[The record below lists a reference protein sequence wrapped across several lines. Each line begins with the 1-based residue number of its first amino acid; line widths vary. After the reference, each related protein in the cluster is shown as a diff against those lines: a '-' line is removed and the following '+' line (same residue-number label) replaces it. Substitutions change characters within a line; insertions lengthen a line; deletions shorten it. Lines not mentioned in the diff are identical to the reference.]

1 MPTQKSA
8 FPAPA
13 AVHDGEAD
21 ILARVVANLAD
32 HDAKLVYADWLDERD
47 DPRGPLLRDFV
58 RAYRN
63 KESLPDV
70 SAAPEPWR
78 DLVGLTL
85 VADALAVDPAF
96 DLDLLLSHARPA
108 LTFQSEAAK
117 DEDLGRGASKLG
129 GWPDL
134 PAGAAWP
141 RVEGTAFAFLAQF
154 DLGALARSPVTRELP
169 AGLLSV
175 FYDTRSDSWEGGG
188 LVVHTPPG
196 VTLRRLQ
203 PPDELATGAHGEDC
217 RYKPAALAF
226 TETLTLPV
234 SGSPWYK
241 HGGPFV
247 NAQGISEL
255 ATERPGLGHRL
266 LGYANPLQGDVHQK
280 LSVRHLLTID
290 SDDAPGWMWG
300 DTGLLYFMIDE
311 DDLRN
316 GRFDRVTVE
325 MQCC

>member
-1 MPTQKSA
+1 MATKTPQP
-8 FPAPA
+8 FPSPA

-21 ILARVVANLAD
+21 ILARVIANLAD
-32 HDAKLVYADWLDERD
+32 HDAKLVYADWLEDRD
-47 DPRGPLLRDFV
+47 DARGPLLRDFV
-58 RAYRN
+58 QAYRA
-63 KESLPDV
+63 KRPLPDV

-85 VADALAVDPAF
+85 VADAVAVNPAF
-96 DLDLLLSHARPA
+96 DLDLLLAHARPA
-108 LTFQSEAAK
+108 LTFKSEAAK
-117 DEDLGRGASKLG
+117 DEDFPRGASKFG
-129 GWPDL
+129 GSPDL
-134 PAGAAWP
+134 PTGTAWP
-141 RVEGTAFAFLAQF
+141 RFDGTALSFLAQF
-154 DLGALARSPVTRELP
+154 DLGALARSPVCRELP

-175 FYDTRSDSWEGGG
+175 FFDTRADGWDGG

-196 VTLRRLQ
+196 AELRRLQ
-203 PPDELATGAHGEDC
+203 PPDELATGAYGEDR

-226 TETLTLPV
+226 TEALTLPHG
-234 SGSPWYK
+234 GSPWYE

-247 NAQGISEL
+247 NTQGMSDL
-255 ATERPGLGHRL
+255 AAERPGLGHSL
-266 LGYANPLQGDVHQK
+266 LGYAHALQNDVHQK